1 MRVKKENKPQELLD
15 KVYRFLAIRPRSKKE
30 LFDYLKRKKTL
41 PPQTEKIFNLLKQ
54 QDLLNDSVFTG
65 WWIDQRAT
73 FRPKGKIAL
82 KAELKQ
88 KGISGEIIN
97 LALAEI
103 DELALARKA
112 LKKKPN
118 LDKQKLINF
127 LSYRGFSWETVRRV
141 LKGLKQIDD

>member
-1 MRVKKENKPQELLD
+1 MAEDRLQKLLD
-15 KVYRFLAIRPRSKKE
+15 KIYRFLAIRPRSEKE
-30 LFDYLKRKKTL
+30 LFNYLKKKKAL
-41 PPQTEKIFNLLKQ
+41 PAETEKIFNLLKQ
-54 QDLLNDSVFTG
+54 QNLLNDSAFAE

-88 KGISGEIIN
+88 KGISEEIIN

-103 DELALARKA
+103 DEFALAKKA
-112 LKKKPN
+112 LEKKTN

-127 LSYRGFSWETVRRV
+127 LSYRGFSWGTIKKV
-141 LKGLKQIDD
+141 LGSIKPES